1 MRIQVVRSFQAAA
14 RSQHLSSCPR
24 VLCGSQGK
32 GAVFV
37 GCRRK
42 PAHGNIWGSR
52 RASSAMPD
60 DALYL
65 PMPKLSPSMTEGTIT
80 AWHKAEGDEVDEYD
94 TMMEITTD
102 SLYAAGDGGEGGP
115 VKMVIEVV
123 EAGFVGKLLA
133 AQGDTVKV
141 GRPVMVM
148 CEEEENVDT
157 LRAAPTPPIDLYGD
171 DASKFRMATYQGYL
185 QESTQEK

>member
-1 MRIQVVRSFQAAA
+1 MRSFQAAA

-65 PMPKLSPSMTEGTIT
+65 PMPKLSPSMVRNRS
-80 AWHKAEGDEVDEYD
+80 ALLSLCRLPFADE
-94 TMMEITTD
+94 TKNWC
-102 SLYAAGDGGEGGP
+102 EGG
-115 VKMVIEVV
+115 
-123 EAGFVGKLLA
+123 
-133 AQGDTVKV
+133 
-141 GRPVMVM
+141 
-148 CEEEENVDT
+148 
-157 LRAAPTPPIDLYGD
+157 RARWPETEPKRLNSIFPI
-171 DASKFRMATYQGYL
+171 
-185 QESTQEK
+185 STSLNDKQSAWEKRVTCYSNWPIVFPE